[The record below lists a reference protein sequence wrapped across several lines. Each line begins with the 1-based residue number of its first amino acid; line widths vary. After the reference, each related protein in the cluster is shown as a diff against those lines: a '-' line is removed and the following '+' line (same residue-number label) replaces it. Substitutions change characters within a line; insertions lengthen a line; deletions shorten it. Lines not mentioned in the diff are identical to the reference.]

1 MLSITRQ
8 LFMYTTLLFALTSQA
23 AQDGKGKVNED
34 LIAPAVPRKFT
45 GSETHQFEV
54 DNRENQDGRFNELED
69 DLRSNRYGIGYE
81 IRQGW
86 QTSAQGN
93 RGRGR

>member
-1 MLSITRQ
+1 MPIRTRQ

-23 AQDGKGKVNED
+23 SQDGKDKVNED
-34 LIAPAVPRKFT
+34 LTVPAVSRNFNE
-45 GSETHQFEV
+45 SESHQYEI
-54 DNRENQDGRFNELED
+54 DKRENQRRRFNELED
-69 DLRSNRYGIGYE
+69 YQRTNRYGIGYE
-81 IRQGW
+81 MRQGG